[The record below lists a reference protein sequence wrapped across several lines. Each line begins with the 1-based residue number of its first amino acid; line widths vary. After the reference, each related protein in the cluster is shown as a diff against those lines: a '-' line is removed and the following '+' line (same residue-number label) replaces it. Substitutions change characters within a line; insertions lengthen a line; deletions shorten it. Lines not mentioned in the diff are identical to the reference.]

1 VAPRTRTPRS
11 RFALPGLAAAPRR
24 LHAYAVAAALVAG
37 ALLIGLSQIS
47 VHRGAAAP
55 SQGGG
60 ALAGIAETAALLDG
74 IPQRGNTLGSPTAP
88 VRLVEYADPQC
99 PFCAQ
104 YARDVLPTLI
114 RDYVRTGKVELVFR
128 GLWFLGPDS
137 GTALRTVTAAA
148 PQKRFWNA
156 LELLY
161 RNQGPENAWVTDGV
175 LRSIVTGAGANA
187 DSVFAARDGRA
198 VTTTIDGWSRLAQ
211 ADGINAVPAFFV
223 GRRGGAFERLQVAA
237 LSPSEFS
244 TALDRV
250 LRP

>member
-1 VAPRTRTPRS
+1 
-11 RFALPGLAAAPRR
+11 
-24 LHAYAVAAALVAG
+24 
-37 ALLIGLSQIS
+37 
-47 VHRGAAAP
+47 
-55 SQGGG
+55 
-60 ALAGIAETAALLDG
+60 
-74 IPQRGNTLGSPTAP
+74 
-88 VRLVEYADPQC
+88 
-99 PFCAQ
+99 
-104 YARDVLPTLI
+104 
-114 RDYVRTGKVELVFR
+114 
-128 GLWFLGPDS
+128 
-137 GTALRTVTAAA
+137 
-148 PQKRFWNA
+148 
-156 LELLY
+156 
-161 RNQGPENAWVTDGV
+161 

>member
-1 VAPRTRTPRS
+1 MAPRTRAPRS

-24 LHAYAVAAALVAG
+24 LYAYALGAAVVAG

-47 VHRGAAAP
+47 VHRGATAP

-60 ALAGIAETAALLDG
+60 AVAGIAETAALLDG

-104 YARDVLPTLI
+104 YARDVLPALI

-175 LRSIVTGAGANA
+175 LRSIVTGAGADA
-187 DSVFAARDGRA
+187 DRVFAARDGAA
-198 VTTTIDGWSRLAQ
+198 VTATIDRWSRLAQ

-223 GRRGGAFERLQVAA
+223 GRRGGAFERLQVSA
-237 LSPSEFS
+237 LAPSEFS
-244 TALDRV
+244 TALDRA
-250 LRP
+250 LRQ